1 MVLHMFMS
9 LDVEERNNVT
19 HIYNLFIY
27 NVKII
32 FGVGESFG
40 ILQEHSAT

>member
-1 MVLHMFMS
+1 MILHMFMS
-9 LDVEERNNVT
+9 LDVEEGNVT
-19 HIYNLFIY
+19 HIYNLYIYY